1 MKQKVGMDEMRQQVE
16 REAPVVAIVFAVI
29 AIIMTIVLFP
39 KLYELQKRYHNMHIH
54 EQGNG
59 GK

>member
-16 REAPVVAIVFAVI
+16 REAPVVAIVFALIV
-29 AIIMTIVLFP
+29 IIMTIVMFP
-39 KLYELQKRYHNMHIH
+39 KFYELQKRYHNMHIH
-54 EQGNG
+54 EQGNS